1 MIIAGSERYQ
11 SSSSVNPRSP
21 QAAGQVIQSSSTSPL
36 ATASQPHS
44 LPHTSHIGNGQPPLA
59 CQPLD
64 ILLASR
70 LTMANERVQYLIDEH
85 RWLTDRCHE
94 YVAATCAIDTRFD
107 DLKSEVADIKAAIG
121 RPQMPTAA
129 SDMDRYRQTLP
140 TAVERGQLM
149 AIIEQQRAVIDKLKA
164 KKSKKLKDVEEE
176 PRVLDVD
183 EHRERKHAGLKPDQ
197 LLGTLEV
204 GDFRVPEE
212 EPVEV
217 RNFQTFGEIGK
228 PTQQLEIKRRT
239 YKMTGNNRN
248 SAPKESSKQ

>member
-1 MIIAGSERYQ
+1 MIINGSERYQ
-11 SSSSVNPRSP
+11 SSSSVNPRSL
-21 QAAGQVIQSSSTSPL
+21 QAAGQATQSALTSAL
-36 ATASQPHS
+36 TTASQPHHS
-44 LPHTSHIGNGQPPLA
+44 TPHIDSGQPSST
-59 CQPLD
+59 CQRHD
-64 ILLASR
+64 ISSASR

-85 RWLTDRCHE
+85 RWLTDRCRE
-94 YVAATCAIDTRFD
+94 YVAATCAIDAKFD

-121 RPQMPTAA
+121 RPQMPATA

-140 TAVERGQLM
+140 TAVEREQLM

-176 PRVLDVD
+176 PRVLDVG
-183 EHRERKHAGLKPDQ
+183 EHRDKKQVGLNADQ
-197 LLGTLEV
+197 LPDTLEV

-228 PTQQLEIKRRT
+228 PTQLLEIKRRT
-239 YKMTGNNRN
+239 YKMTENNRN
-248 SAPKESSKQ
+248 PAPKESSKK